1 MNPPQDDSACFI
13 QQCNQVITG
22 RNLAYGR
29 ALEIVQNE
37 EIYLEVADLDI
48 IKRKRVK
55 RQLILTNTTDFT
67 GNLYTLA
74 DLVIEAAR
82 PVRNQICPQLTDA
95 IFRTNPFENLSDNV
109 TAFCDAYQ
117 FGTTTTCTGLC
128 ACGSKCSFSCN
139 SISACSGCTGTS
151 CPLTGACS
159 CSTSDLFITVP
170 IINNFNVEG

>member
-55 RQLILTNTTDFT
+55 RQLIYNFNTTDFT

-82 PVRNQICPQLTDA
+82 PIRNQICPQLTDA

-117 FGTTTTCTGLC
+117 FGTTTTTTCTGTC
-128 ACGSKCSFSCN
+128 ACGSTCCN
-139 SISACSGCTGTS
+139 FAPCNNPLSPPSLCVCTT
-151 CPLTGACS
+151 
-159 CSTSDLFITVP
+159 STSDLFITVL